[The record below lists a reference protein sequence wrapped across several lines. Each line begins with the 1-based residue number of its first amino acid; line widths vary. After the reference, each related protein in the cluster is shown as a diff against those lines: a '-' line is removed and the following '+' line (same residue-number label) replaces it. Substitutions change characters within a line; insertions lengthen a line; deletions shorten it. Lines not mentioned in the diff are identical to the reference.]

1 MGPSGFFPEFVIP
14 RLASE
19 NEGARV
25 EPAGGMGMTG
35 LDRATKYSTYL
46 FALPTLA
53 ESLSRPFDLAGVTS
67 ELNLLGEP
75 GEAGEIND
83 LLAIAADWAAIGEDF
98 KAAFAG
104 EVNRSSEKELA
115 ASVLLAIILGL
126 AEGKGDE

>member
-1 MGPSGFFPEFVIP
+1 MG
-14 RLASE
+14 
-19 NEGARV
+19 
-25 EPAGGMGMTG
+25 PAGGMSMTG

-75 GEAGEIND
+75 GEVGEIND

-104 EVNRSSEKELA
+104 EVNRASERELA

>member
-1 MGPSGFFPEFVIP
+1 
-14 RLASE
+14 
-19 NEGARV
+19 
-25 EPAGGMGMTG
+25 MTG
-35 LDRATKYSTYL
+35 LSRATKYSTYL

-53 ESLSRPFDLAGVTS
+53 ESLSRPFDLAGATS

-98 KAAFAG
+98 KTAFAE
-104 EVNRSSEKELA
+104 EVNRASERELA

-126 AEGKGDE
+126 AEGEGDE